1 MDVREEVLKAEER
14 IRPYIRETTLE
25 YSPCLSKLG
34 DAHVWCKLENL
45 QHTGAFKVRGS
56 MNKLLS
62 LSPRDRARGVVAAST
77 GNHGVAV
84 AYSIEEHDSPGII
97 FVPRKTDPAKV
108 KAIERCGVDVR
119 FHGTDAVKTEMH
131 ARRFAAERDM
141 IYISPY
147 NDPKII
153 GGQGTIAVELERQIN
168 GIDAL
173 FASVGGGGLISGIAG
188 YLKGINPDI
197 RIIGCSPENS
207 KVMAES
213 VKAGEILDIPS
224 LPTLSEGT
232 AGGVEKGAITLDLCR
247 ELVDEFVTVTE
258 KDIADSLLEFMQTHL
273 MLIEGAA
280 AVSLAS
286 YIKKKRELKGKNIVI
301 IICGANISLALLKKV
316 LNDSN
321 I

>member
-1 MDVREEVLKAEER
+1 MDVRAEVLEAEER
-14 IRPYIRETTLE
+14 IRPYIRETILE

-45 QHTGAFKVRGS
+45 QYTGAFKVRGA

-62 LSPRDRARGVVAAST
+62 LSPGDRARGVVTAST
-77 GNHGVAV
+77 GNHGAAV
-84 AYSIEEHDSPGII
+84 AYSIEEHDSPGIV
-97 FVPRKTDPAKV
+97 FVPKKTDPAKV

-119 FHGTDAVKTEMH
+119 FHGTDAVEAEVH
-131 ARRFAAERDM
+131 ARRFAAEKDM

-147 NDPKII
+147 NDMKII
-153 GGQGTIAVELERQIN
+153 GGQGTIAVELERQLDR
-168 GIDAL
+168 IDAL

-188 YLKGINPDI
+188 YLKSINPDI
-197 RIIGCSPENS
+197 KIIGCSPENS

-213 VKAGEILDIPS
+213 VKAGEILDMPS

-232 AGGVEKGAITLDLCR
+232 AGGVEKGAITFDLCR
-247 ELVDEFVTVTE
+247 DLVDEFVTVTE
-258 KDIADSLLEFMQTHL
+258 KEIADCLLEFMQTHR

-280 AVSLAS
+280 AVSIAS
-286 YIKKKRELKGKNIVI
+286 YLKTKEKYKGRNVAIL
-301 IICGANISLALLKKV
+301 ICGANISLALLKKV
-316 LNDSN
+316 LMESN